1 MEDIDDDD
9 FGDLYADVEFQ
20 ASTTI
25 NGQSSDDFATKC
37 IDSGSKGSEELVQDD
52 QAKRE
57 FECEGRVDSDG
68 SDSEDDLNIV
78 LNDDEGNGGGGGG
91 LGGSVSREVGL
102 GFDEDEE
109 EEGGGFEGVEEGDD
123 GLVKNRS
130 LGGLE
135 VSPNGRRGGGERGN
149 EPTKGGYKSQ
159 FLQYKYMRHRG
170 ASFPTNAKANG
181 YTGLG
186 SFSSTSARGDWD
198 NNKCSL
204 RMDSSSLT
212 AQIGHNFSLPR
223 YRTILDVNIGALERK
238 SWRHPGADITDFFN
252 FGFDEESWKLY
263 CNSVE
268 QLRQRTSL
276 LTRATTYGYP
286 KAKEVYEAEAQY
298 ETEGHMDEPEKVAHL
313 QGAVSPVSRCA
324 YREGKQ
330 FEMPKGRVIQV
341 EDSILE
347 RQASMDVRRIVD
359 RDPDVVIQIAVQ
371 DCVDN
376 SSGSGKGEST
386 QKGSARESSENGDFG
401 LDDDLCH
408 FGGGSGDEMSS
419 KLLEGDVKRSG
430 RPYPKRYPQLSTPS
444 NSMLVDFD
452 NHASGQISD
461 VDGCRS
467 RKVTGSSSE
476 GQAEAMETSNNTNE
490 KVCSETYNAALSF
503 GETDS
508 LLGDQT
514 QQELSSSISG
524 SHVEASGNFASVDP
538 ERVQNHLWKESP
550 NSVEELHESLT
561 SDYHQSIKSKS
572 HQDKAKTGDG
582 KYYSRNRS
590 PFPKDRR
597 HYSSRHHYDSELK
610 RRHDYEES
618 CPFPYT
624 DDNYYGRLQAV
635 YSCDGEGFPYYTES
649 ELPCN
654 YFGEWF
660 SHNEAHAAYSKRSRR
675 NHHSF
680 GDEKDQYPSRRWDER
695 EHFLEQRGSRLDD
708 EVVGRDW
715 YNNESRITLNPPFR
729 KEPRRLGSNYS
740 SYSDKGSTRWSGKGD
755 EFHFRKR
762 GEQEGY
768 LLESN
773 YEDYFLQEKYG
784 YCGKERKYLHGKYE
798 RQWPS
803 NRRGGKIPRR
813 HFSRQSCT
821 TNRGRGFETISRRG
835 AYDLRLTERHGEHSR
850 RQIVKERN
858 RGIDY
863 FGSNHGAGESEGRV
877 YCPDG
882 EDHHGRR
889 RNWQYDSFHCT
900 KDEYIYSYKDDEFLA
915 EEASFSFRRTLR
927 NASIGGKQKLMDN
940 VEVDQHRIKLMRGG
954 SSNNRVERSS
964 NITDRGNHE
973 KPLLRCRDSVDLQL
987 VGGEGKVKFG
997 DTEILCPSICLL
1009 VLYRQWPS
1017 DVKEDG
1023 VADTVYK
1030 AKDTLSSSG
1039 RCSNAGSMECNDKH
1053 ENMDQMVFADLSESH
1068 AGKAGETENPKV
1080 EINQNEEQW
1089 LDKFPITEQ
1098 NEALDIEEGQIVTEE
1113 VNENPP
1119 CENFVSENVTESRDD
1134 KKKSARVES
1143 ATKGNKVAEGYDNT
1157 RILAAMAKME
1167 KRRERFKEP
1176 ITLQKENDLM
1186 IPKPQVD
1193 PIVDAMET
1201 KQQRPARKRRWGG
1214 S

>member
-57 FECEGRVDSDG
+57 FECERGVDSDG

-78 LNDDEGNGGGGGG
+78 LNDDEGNDGGGGG
-91 LGGSVSREVGL
+91 LGVSVSQGVGL

-135 VSPNGRRGGGERGN
+135 ASPNGRRGGGERGN

-276 LTRATTYGYP
+276 QTRATTYGYP
-286 KAKEVYEAEAQY
+286 KAKEVYGAEAQY
-298 ETEGHMDEPEKVAHL
+298 ETEGHMDEPEKLAHL

-371 DCVDN
+371 DCVESVDN
-376 SSGSGKGEST
+376 SCGSGKGEST

-461 VDGCRS
+461 VDGCRD

-550 NSVEELHESLT
+550 DSVEELHESLT
-561 SDYHQSIKSKS
+561 SDYRQSIKSKS
-572 HQDKAKTGDG
+572 HQDKTKTGDG

-597 HYSSRHHYDSELK
+597 HYSSRLHYDSELK
-610 RRHDYEES
+610 RRYDYEES

-675 NHHSF
+675 NHHNF

-715 YNNESRITLNPPFR
+715 YTNESRITLNPPFR

-768 LLESN
+768 LLDSN

-915 EEASFSFRRTLR
+915 EEESFSFRRTLR
-927 NASIGGKQKLMDN
+927 NASIGGKQKLLDN
-940 VEVDQHRIKLMRGG
+940 VEVDQHIIKLVRGG

-987 VGGEGKVKFG
+987 VGGEGK
-997 DTEILCPSICLL
+997 
-1009 VLYRQWPS
+1009 
-1017 DVKEDG
+1017 
-1023 VADTVYK
+1023 
-1030 AKDTLSSSG
+1030 SSG
-1039 RCSNAGSMECNDKH
+1039 RCSNAGSIECNDKH

-1068 AGKAGETENPKV
+1068 AEKAGETENTKV
-1080 EINQNEEQW
+1080 EINQNGEQW
-1089 LDKFPITEQ
+1089 LDKFPITEH

-1119 CENFVSENVTESRDD
+1119 CENFVPENVTESRDD
-1134 KKKSARVES
+1134 KKKSVRVES
-1143 ATKGNKVAEGYDNT
+1143 ATKGNEGAEGYDNT

-1193 PIVDAMET
+1193 PIVVAMET

>member
-1 MEDIDDDD
+1 
-9 FGDLYADVEFQ
+9 
-20 ASTTI
+20 
-25 NGQSSDDFATKC
+25 
-37 IDSGSKGSEELVQDD
+37 
-52 QAKRE
+52 
-57 FECEGRVDSDG
+57 
-68 SDSEDDLNIV
+68 
-78 LNDDEGNGGGGGG
+78 
-91 LGGSVSREVGL
+91 
-102 GFDEDEE
+102 
-109 EEGGGFEGVEEGDD
+109 
-123 GLVKNRS
+123 
-130 LGGLE
+130 
-135 VSPNGRRGGGERGN
+135 
-149 EPTKGGYKSQ
+149 
-159 FLQYKYMRHRG
+159 
-170 ASFPTNAKANG
+170 
-181 YTGLG
+181 
-186 SFSSTSARGDWD
+186 
-198 NNKCSL
+198 
-204 RMDSSSLT
+204 
-212 AQIGHNFSLPR
+212 
-223 YRTILDVNIGALERK
+223 
-238 SWRHPGADITDFFN
+238 
-252 FGFDEESWKLY
+252 
-263 CNSVE
+263 
-268 QLRQRTSL
+268 
-276 LTRATTYGYP
+276 
-286 KAKEVYEAEAQY
+286 
-298 ETEGHMDEPEKVAHL
+298 
-313 QGAVSPVSRCA
+313 
-324 YREGKQ
+324 
-330 FEMPKGRVIQV
+330 MPLISHVI
-341 EDSILE
+341 
-347 RQASMDVRRIVD
+347 
-359 RDPDVVIQIAVQ
+359 
-371 DCVDN
+371 
-376 SSGSGKGEST
+376 
-386 QKGSARESSENGDFG
+386 
-401 LDDDLCH
+401 
-408 FGGGSGDEMSS
+408 
-419 KLLEGDVKRSG
+419 
-430 RPYPKRYPQLSTPS
+430 RYPQLSTPS

-561 SDYHQSIKSKS
+561 SDYHQSIKFKS

-635 YSCDGEGFPYYTES
+635 YSCDAEGFPYYTES

-997 DTEILCPSICLL
+997 DTEVKTLYLACIYECSTYVGQVFFHFANAISLPVSLRDSLCLL
-1009 VLYRQWPS
+1009 LPVVSFIVHAVFRYFVLQYVCWFS
-1017 DVKEDG
+1017 IG
-1023 VADTVYK
+1023 
-1030 AKDTLSSSG
+1030 SG
-1039 RCSNAGSMECNDKH
+1039 
-1053 ENMDQMVFADLSESH
+1053 L
-1068 AGKAGETENPKV
+1068 
-1080 EINQNEEQW
+1080 
-1089 LDKFPITEQ
+1089 
-1098 NEALDIEEGQIVTEE
+1098 
-1113 VNENPP
+1113 
-1119 CENFVSENVTESRDD
+1119 
-1134 KKKSARVES
+1134 
-1143 ATKGNKVAEGYDNT
+1143 
-1157 RILAAMAKME
+1157 
-1167 KRRERFKEP
+1167 
-1176 ITLQKENDLM
+1176 LM
-1186 IPKPQVD
+1186 
-1193 PIVDAMET
+1193 
-1201 KQQRPARKRRWGG
+1201 
-1214 S
+1214 